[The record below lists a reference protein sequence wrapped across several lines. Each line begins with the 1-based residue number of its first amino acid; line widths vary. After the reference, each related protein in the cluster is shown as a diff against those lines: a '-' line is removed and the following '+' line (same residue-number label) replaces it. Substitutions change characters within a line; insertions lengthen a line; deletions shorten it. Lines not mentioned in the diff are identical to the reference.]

1 MDKMKNSG
9 MSETMQTLTRKSACV
24 MLSLLLL
31 LSAVLPVKAAAETA
45 SAKVVRVGSF
55 EDTFN
60 YVNEKGARKGYGYE
74 LLETLSGYTGWQ
86 FEYVTCDW
94 SDCFEKLKNGEV
106 DIIGGISYTED
117 RTQEMLFSDESM
129 GVEKYYL
136 YADLSRA
143 DISASDFKTLNG
155 KKIGVLMGTEPEVM
169 LAEWEEKYGLKT
181 EHVNISNNEDVKQKL
196 ANHEIDCFVS
206 LEESF
211 WAERGISTI
220 TRVGESGIYYA
231 INKNRPDIKEELD
244 DAMRAL
250 DEAVPFYTADLY
262 KRYFSMD
269 YTPILTGEEKAWLR
283 KHGAIRMGFLASDSG
298 VSTYDPATGEFTGV
312 ITDYIQFAADCLGNQ
327 ELEFQ
332 LVGYD
337 SKEAELD
344 ALKSGEIDMI
354 FHCDQNPNLA
364 EEYHFACTNT
374 TWTSNLM
381 AVTNKQHFNEN
392 NVNRIVVPQNKLS
405 LKKYL
410 AFYYPQ
416 WEIVD
421 CDTQE
426 DAARLVKDG
435 QADCFV
441 TGISSENK
449 YSKKYS
455 FYSVPL
461 VNPVRSCFAVNS
473 GNRSLLSILN
483 KTIKAM
489 PVNMLAGALAM
500 YKSSARKVTLSDF
513 IRDNFFK
520 VMLISSIAVAVVLLT
535 ILMLLQKARKAE
547 AAARKAASDTQE
559 LNAKLQVA
567 VEKAESANRAK
578 STFLSNMSHDI
589 RTPMNAIIGFT
600 TLALSNID
608 DTDRVKD
615 YLGKTLASSNHL
627 LSLINDVLDM
637 SRIESGKIHLEEVEV
652 NLSDVLHDLKTIV
665 SGQIYAKQLELYMD
679 AMDVTDEDVY
689 CDKTRLNQILLNLL
703 SNAIKFTP
711 AGGTVSVRVRQLAGK
726 VRGCGQYEFRIKDNG
741 IGMSQEFAQK
751 IFEPFERERT
761 STVSRIQGTGLG
773 MAITKN
779 IVDMMGGTIEV
790 QTAQGK
796 GTEFT
801 VCVPMR
807 AQTEQRPVEKIT
819 ELEGLKA
826 LVVDDDFNTCDS
838 VTKMLVKVGM
848 RAEWT
853 LSGKEAVLRAR
864 QSIEMSDVYHA
875 YIIDW
880 RLPDMNGIEV
890 TRQIRSLH
898 DDTPIII
905 LTAYDW
911 SDIEVEAKAA
921 GVTAFCAKPMFMSD
935 LRETL
940 MSALGQKPA
949 DAVQRLL
956 PEKNADFK
964 GKHILLVEDNE
975 LNREIAQEI
984 LREYGFLVDSAEN
997 GAVAVEK
1004 VSTTAPGSYD
1014 LVLMDVQMPIMDGY
1028 TATRK
1033 IRARRPKPLKSLR
1046 RHHGAGGRLGT
1057 QRRRVGHH
1065 PPLQTLRKAQLQPC
1079 GGRRQPHEAHEHCH
1093 EAAVLSAVP
1102 AGLY

>member
-1 MDKMKNSG
+1 MGKMKNSG
-9 MSETMQTLTRKSACV
+9 MSETMQTLMRKSACV

-45 SAKVVRVGSF
+45 PVKVVRVGSF

-74 LLETLSGYTGWQ
+74 LLQTLSGYTGWQ

-94 SDCFEKLKNGEV
+94 SDCFEKLENGEI
-106 DIIGGISYTED
+106 DIMGDISYTED
-117 RTQEMLFSDESM
+117 RTEEMLFSDEPM
-129 GVEKYYL
+129 GEEKYYL

-143 DISASDFKTLNG
+143 DISASDYKTLNG

-169 LAEWEEKYGLKT
+169 LTEWEEKYGLKT

-269 YTPILTGEEKAWLR
+269 YTPILTGEEKAWL
-283 KHGAIRMGFLASDSG
+283 KEHGAIKMGFLTSDSG
-298 VSTYDPATGEFTGV
+298 VSTFDPATGEFTGV

-354 FHCDQNPNLA
+354 FHFDQSPNLA

-392 NVNRIVVPQNKLS
+392 NVNRIAVPQNKLS

-426 DAARLVKDG
+426 DAAKLVKDG
-435 QADCFV
+435 QVDCFV

-461 VNPVRSCFAVNS
+461 LNPVKSCFAVNS

-500 YKSSARKVTLSDF
+500 YKSSSRKVTLSDF
-513 IRDNFFK
+513 IKDNFFMALL
-520 VMLISSIAVAVVLLT
+520 VSSIAVAAILLT
-535 ILMLLQKARKAE
+535 ILKLLRKARKAE
-547 AAARKAASDTQE
+547 AAARKAANDTQK

-567 VEKAESANRAK
+567 VENAESANHAK
-578 STFLSNMSHDI
+578 STFLFNMSHDI
-589 RTPMNAIIGFT
+589 RTPMNAIIGY
-600 TLALSNID
+600 AD
-608 DTDRVKD
+608 
-615 YLGKTLASSNHL
+615 LASRHL
-627 LSLINDVLDM
+627 DDPAKLKNYMENIQVCGQNLLMLLNNVLDLA
-637 SRIESGKIHLEEVEV
+637 RIENDKTEMEYSV
-652 NLSDVLHDLKTIV
+652 SDIEKDFRNCVAMFRNQADSK
-665 SGQIYAKQLELYMD
+665 GQTLMVTTQLQYPYIYADIPHLTEIC
-679 AMDVTDEDVY
+679 T
-689 CDKTRLNQILLNLL
+689 NLV
-703 SNAIKFTP
+703 SNAVKYTG
-711 AGGTVSVRVRQLAGK
+711 AGGTIRCNVTQKPGEKEGWCDTVVTVA
-726 VRGCGQYEFRIKDNG
+726 DNG
-741 IGMSQEFAQK
+741 IGMSQEFQK
-751 IFEPFERERT
+751 HIFEPFERERT
-761 STVSRIQGTGLG
+761 STVSKVEGSGIGMGIVKKLVGL
-773 MAITKN
+773 
-779 IVDMMGGTIEV
+779 MGGT
-790 QTAQGK
+790 
-796 GTEFT
+796 
-801 VCVPMR
+801 
-807 AQTEQRPVEKIT
+807 
-819 ELEGLKA
+819 
-826 LVVDDDFNTCDS
+826 
-838 VTKMLVKVGM
+838 
-848 RAEWT
+848 
-853 LSGKEAVLRAR
+853 
-864 QSIEMSDVYHA
+864 
-875 YIIDW
+875 
-880 RLPDMNGIEV
+880 
-890 TRQIRSLH
+890 
-898 DDTPIII
+898 
-905 LTAYDW
+905 
-911 SDIEVEAKAA
+911 
-921 GVTAFCAKPMFMSD
+921 
-935 LRETL
+935 
-940 MSALGQKPA
+940 
-949 DAVQRLL
+949 
-956 PEKNADFK
+956 
-964 GKHILLVEDNE
+964 
-975 LNREIAQEI
+975 
-984 LREYGFLVDSAEN
+984 
-997 GAVAVEK
+997 VAVESRIG
-1004 VSTTAPGSYD
+1004 VGSKFTVTIPCRIASEDETQAKRETNPSDQKCLCGTRILLTEDND
-1014 LVLMDVQMPIMDGY
+1014 LNAEIAVELLQEEGCTVDRAKDGVECVDMLEKAANGTYQLILMDIQMPVMNGY
-1028 TATRK
+1028 DAARK
-1033 IRARRPKPLKSLR
+1033 IRGLDDPQKANIPIIAMTANAFTEDRQVALDAGMNDHIAKPINMNVL
-1046 RHHGAGGRLGT
+1046 
-1057 QRRRVGHH
+1057 V
-1065 PPLQTLRKAQLQPC
+1065 PTLRKYL
-1079 GGRRQPHEAHEHCH
+1079 
-1093 EAAVLSAVP
+1093 
-1102 AGLY
+1102 

>member
-94 SDCFEKLKNGEV
+94 SDCFEKLKNGEI

-117 RTQEMLFSDESM
+117 RTQEMLFSDEPM

-169 LAEWEEKYGLKT
+169 LTEWEEKYGLKT

-231 INKNRPDIKEELD
+231 INKKRPDIKEELD

-298 VSTYDPATGEFTGV
+298 VSTFDPATGEFTGV

-392 NVNRIVVPQNKLS
+392 NVNRIAVPQNKLS

-513 IRDNFFK
+513 IKDNFFK

-567 VEKAESANRAK
+567 VEKAETANRAK

-600 TLALSNID
+600 TLAISNID
-608 DTDRVKD
+608 DKDRVKD
-615 YLGKTLASSNHL
+615 YLTKTLASSNHL

-679 AMDVTDEDVY
+679 VMDVTDEDVY

-726 VRGCGQYEFRIKDNG
+726 VHGCGQYEFRIKDNG

-761 STVSRIQGTGLG
+761 STVSGIQGTGLG

-801 VCVPMR
+801 VCVPMC

-921 GVTAFCAKPMFMSD
+921 GVTAFCSKPMFMSD

-984 LREYGFLVDSAEN
+984 LQEYGFLVDSAEN

-1004 VSTTAPGSYD
+1004 VSTAAPGSYD

-1033 IRARRPKPLKSLR
+1033 IRALDDPARAKLPILAMTANAFDEDRRNALESGMNGFLSKPIVIGDLVQELHKIL
-1046 RHHGAGGRLGT
+1046 
-1057 QRRRVGHH
+1057 
-1065 PPLQTLRKAQLQPC
+1065 
-1079 GGRRQPHEAHEHCH
+1079 
-1093 EAAVLSAVP
+1093 
-1102 AGLY
+1102 

>member
-1 MDKMKNSG
+1 
-9 MSETMQTLTRKSACV
+9 MQTPTWRSICA
-24 MLSLLLL
+24 MLCLLLL
-31 LSAVLPVKAAAETA
+31 LPALFPVKAAAETVP
-45 SAKVVRVGSF
+45 AKVVRVGSF

-60 YVNEKGARKGYGYE
+60 YVNEKGIRKGYGYE
-74 LLETLSGYTGWQ
+74 LLQTLSGYTGWQ

-94 SDCFEKLKNGEV
+94 SDCFEKLKNGEI

-117 RTQEMLFSDESM
+117 RTQEMLFSDEPM

-169 LAEWEEKYGLKT
+169 LTEWEEKYGLKT

-298 VSTYDPATGEFTGV
+298 VSTFDPATGEFTGV

-392 NVNRIVVPQNKLS
+392 NVNRIAVPQNKLS

-426 DAARLVKDG
+426 DAAKLVKDG

-513 IRDNFFK
+513 IKDNFFK

-578 STFLSNMSHDI
+578 STFLFNMSHDI
-589 RTPMNAIIGFT
+589 RTPMNAIIGY
-600 TLALSNID
+600 AD
-608 DTDRVKD
+608 
-615 YLGKTLASSNHL
+615 LASRHLDDPAKLKNYMENIQVCGQNLLMLLNNVLDLARIENDKTEMEYSVSDIEKDFRNCVAMFRNQADSKGQTLTVTTHL
-627 LSLINDVLDM
+627 LYPYIYADVPHLTEICTNLVSNDVKYT
-637 SRIESGKIHLEEVEV
+637 GACGTIHC
-652 NLSDVLHDLKTIV
+652 
-665 SGQIYAKQLELYMD
+665 
-679 AMDVTDEDVY
+679 DVTQKPGEKEGW
-689 CDKTRLNQILLNLL
+689 CD
-703 SNAIKFTP
+703 
-711 AGGTVSVRVRQLAGK
+711 TVVTVA
-726 VRGCGQYEFRIKDNG
+726 DNG
-741 IGMSQEFAQK
+741 IGMSQEFQK
-751 IFEPFERERT
+751 HIFEPFERERT
-761 STVSRIQGTGLG
+761 STVSKVEGSGIGMGIVKKLVGL
-773 MAITKN
+773 
-779 IVDMMGGTIEV
+779 MGGTVEV
-790 QTAQGK
+790 ESKIGVGST
-796 GTEFT
+796 FT
-801 VCVPMR
+801 VTIPCRIVSEEEAQAKR
-807 AQTEQRPVEKIT
+807 AADPADRESLRGTRILLTEDNDLNAEIAT
-819 ELEGLKA
+819 ELLQEEGCT
-826 LVVDDDFNTCDS
+826 VDRAKDGVECVD
-838 VTKMLVKVGM
+838 ML
-848 RAEWT
+848 E
-853 LSGKEAVLRAR
+853 
-864 QSIEMSDVYHA
+864 
-875 YIIDW
+875 
-880 RLPDMNGIEV
+880 
-890 TRQIRSLH
+890 
-898 DDTPIII
+898 
-905 LTAYDW
+905 
-911 SDIEVEAKAA
+911 KAA
-921 GVTAFCAKPMFMSD
+921 
-935 LRETL
+935 
-940 MSALGQKPA
+940 
-949 DAVQRLL
+949 
-956 PEKNADFK
+956 
-964 GKHILLVEDNE
+964 
-975 LNREIAQEI
+975 
-984 LREYGFLVDSAEN
+984 N
-997 GAVAVEK
+997 G
-1004 VSTTAPGSYD
+1004 TYQ
-1014 LVLMDVQMPIMDGY
+1014 LILMDVQMPVMNGY
-1028 TATRK
+1028 DATKK
-1033 IRARRPKPLKSLR
+1033 IRRMDDPQKANIPIVAMTANAFSEDKQVALDAGMNDHIAKPINMSVL
-1046 RHHGAGGRLGT
+1046 
-1057 QRRRVGHH
+1057 V
-1065 PPLQTLRKAQLQPC
+1065 PTLRKYL
-1079 GGRRQPHEAHEHCH
+1079 
-1093 EAAVLSAVP
+1093 
-1102 AGLY
+1102 

>member
-74 LLETLSGYTGWQ
+74 LLETLSGYAGWQ

-94 SDCFEKLKNGEV
+94 SDCFEKLKNGEI

-117 RTQEMLFSDESM
+117 RTQEMLFSDEPM

-298 VSTYDPATGEFTGV
+298 VSTFDPATGEFTGV

-392 NVNRIVVPQNKLS
+392 NVNRIAVPQNKLS

-513 IRDNFFK
+513 IKDNFFK

-665 SGQIYAKQLELYMD
+665 SGQIFAKQLELYMD
-679 AMDVTDEDVY
+679 VMDVTDEDVY

-921 GVTAFCAKPMFMSD
+921 GVTAFCSKPMFMSD

-940 MSALGQKPA
+940 MSSLGQKPA

-984 LREYGFLVDSAEN
+984 LREYGFLVDTAEN

-1004 VSTTAPGSYD
+1004 VSTAAPGSYD

-1033 IRARRPKPLKSLR
+1033 IRALDDPARAKLPILAMTANAFDEDRRNALESGMNGFLSKPIVIDDLVQELHKIL
-1046 RHHGAGGRLGT
+1046 
-1057 QRRRVGHH
+1057 
-1065 PPLQTLRKAQLQPC
+1065 
-1079 GGRRQPHEAHEHCH
+1079 
-1093 EAAVLSAVP
+1093 
-1102 AGLY
+1102 

>member
-1 MDKMKNSG
+1 
-9 MSETMQTLTRKSACV
+9 MQTLTRKSACV

-94 SDCFEKLKNGEV
+94 SDCFEKLKNGEI

-117 RTQEMLFSDESM
+117 RTQEMLFSDEPM

-298 VSTYDPATGEFTGV
+298 VSTFDPATGEFTGV

-392 NVNRIVVPQNKLS
+392 NVNRIAVPQNKLS

-513 IRDNFFK
+513 IKDNFFK

-600 TLALSNID
+600 TLAISNLD
-608 DTDRVKD
+608 DQERVKD
-615 YLGKTLASSNHL
+615 YLTKTLASSNHL

-637 SRIESGKIHLEEVEV
+637 SRIESGKLHLEEVEV

-665 SGQIYAKQLELYMD
+665 SGQVHAKQLELYMD
-679 AMDVTDEDVY
+679 AMDVTDEDVF

-711 AGGTVSVRVRQLAGK
+711 AGGTVSVRVRQLAGQA
-726 VRGCGQYEFRIKDNG
+726 RGCGQYEFRIKDNG
-741 IGMSQEFAQK
+741 IGMSPEFAK
-751 IFEPFERERT
+751 RIFEPFERERT

-864 QSIEMSDVYHA
+864 QALEMSDVYHA

-1004 VSTTAPGSYD
+1004 VSTAAPGSYD
-1014 LVLMDVQMPIMDGY
+1014 LLLMDVQMPIMDGY

-1033 IRARRPKPLKSLR
+1033 IRALDDPARAKLPILAMTANAFDEDRRNALESGMNGFLSKPIVIDDLVQELHKIL
-1046 RHHGAGGRLGT
+1046 
-1057 QRRRVGHH
+1057 
-1065 PPLQTLRKAQLQPC
+1065 
-1079 GGRRQPHEAHEHCH
+1079 
-1093 EAAVLSAVP
+1093 
-1102 AGLY
+1102 

>member
-1 MDKMKNSG
+1 
-9 MSETMQTLTRKSACV
+9 MQTLTRKSACV

-94 SDCFEKLKNGEV
+94 SDCFEKLKNGEI

-117 RTQEMLFSDESM
+117 RTQEMLFSDEPM

-298 VSTYDPATGEFTGV
+298 VSTFDPATGEFTGV

-392 NVNRIVVPQNKLS
+392 NVNRIAVPQNKLS

-473 GNRSLLSILN
+473 GNCRLLSILN

-513 IRDNFFK
+513 IKDNFFK

-665 SGQIYAKQLELYMD
+665 SGQIFAKQLELYMD
-679 AMDVTDEDVY
+679 VMDVTDEDVY

-864 QSIEMSDVYHA
+864 QALEMSDVYHA

-921 GVTAFCAKPMFMSD
+921 GVTAFCSKPMFMSD

-940 MSALGQKPA
+940 MSALGQKSA
-949 DAVQRLL
+949 DAVQGLL

-1004 VSTTAPGSYD
+1004 VSTAAPGSYD
-1014 LVLMDVQMPIMDGY
+1014 LLLMDVQMPIMDGY

-1033 IRARRPKPLKSLR
+1033 IRALDDPARAKLPILAMTANAFDEDRRNALESGMNGFLSKPIVIDDLV
-1046 RHHGAGGRLGT
+1046 
-1057 QRRRVGHH
+1057 QE
-1065 PPLQTLRKAQLQPC
+1065 LRKIL
-1079 GGRRQPHEAHEHCH
+1079 
-1093 EAAVLSAVP
+1093 
-1102 AGLY
+1102 

>member
-1 MDKMKNSG
+1 
-9 MSETMQTLTRKSACV
+9 MQTLTRKSACV

-94 SDCFEKLKNGEV
+94 SDCFEKLENGEI
-106 DIIGGISYTED
+106 DIMGGISYTED
-117 RTQEMLFSDESM
+117 RAEEMLFSDEPM
-129 GVEKYYL
+129 GEEKYYL

-143 DISASDFKTLNG
+143 DISASDYKTLNG

-169 LAEWEEKYGLKT
+169 LTEWEEKHGLKT
-181 EHVNISNNEDVKQKL
+181 QHVNVSNNEDVKQKL

-298 VSTYDPATGEFTGV
+298 VSTFDPATGEFTGV

-392 NVNRIVVPQNKLS
+392 NVNRIAVPQNKLS

-513 IRDNFFK
+513 IKDNFFK

-600 TLALSNID
+600 TLAISNID
-608 DTDRVKD
+608 DKNRVKD
-615 YLGKTLASSNHL
+615 YLTKTLASSNHL

-679 AMDVTDEDVY
+679 VMDVTDEDVY

-726 VRGCGQYEFRIKDNG
+726 VHGCGQYEFRIKDNG

-921 GVTAFCAKPMFMSD
+921 GVTAFCSKPMFMSD

-984 LREYGFLVDSAEN
+984 LQEYGFLVDTAEN

-1004 VSTTAPGSYD
+1004 VSTAAPGSYD

-1033 IRARRPKPLKSLR
+1033 IRALDDPARAKLPILAMTANAFDEDRRNALESGMNGFLSKPIVIGDLVQELHKIL
-1046 RHHGAGGRLGT
+1046 
-1057 QRRRVGHH
+1057 
-1065 PPLQTLRKAQLQPC
+1065 
-1079 GGRRQPHEAHEHCH
+1079 
-1093 EAAVLSAVP
+1093 
-1102 AGLY
+1102 

>member
-31 LSAVLPVKAAAETA
+31 LSAVLPVKAAAETVP
-45 SAKVVRVGSF
+45 AKVVRVGSF

-74 LLETLSGYTGWQ
+74 LLQTLSGYTGWQ

-94 SDCFEKLKNGEV
+94 SDCFEKLENGEI
-106 DIIGGISYTED
+106 DIMGAISYTED
-117 RTQEMLFSDESM
+117 RAEEMLFSDEPM
-129 GVEKYYL
+129 GEEKYYL

-143 DISASDFKTLNG
+143 DISASDYKTLNG
-155 KKIGVLMGTEPEVM
+155 KKVGVLMGTEPEVM
-169 LAEWEEKYGLKT
+169 LTEWEEKYGLET

-231 INKNRPDIKEELD
+231 LNKDRPDLKEELD
-244 DAMRAL
+244 NAMRAL

-298 VSTYDPATGEFTGV
+298 VSTFDPATGEFTGV

-354 FHCDQNPNLA
+354 FHFDQSPNLA

-392 NVNRIVVPQNKLS
+392 NVNRIAVPQNKLS

-426 DAARLVKDG
+426 DAVKLVKDG

-449 YSKKYS
+449 YSEKYS

-461 VNPVRSCFAVNS
+461 LNPVKSCFAVNS

-513 IRDNFFK
+513 IKDNFFMALL
-520 VMLISSIAVAVVLLT
+520 VSSIAVAAILLT
-535 ILMLLQKARKAE
+535 ILKLLRKARKAE

-567 VEKAESANRAK
+567 VEKAESANHAK
-578 STFLSNMSHDI
+578 STFLFNMSHDI
-589 RTPMNAIIGFT
+589 RTPMNAIIGY
-600 TLALSNID
+600 AD
-608 DTDRVKD
+608 
-615 YLGKTLASSNHL
+615 LASRHL
-627 LSLINDVLDM
+627 DDPAKLKNYMENIQVCGQNLLMLLNNVLDLA
-637 SRIESGKIHLEEVEV
+637 RIENDKTEMEYSV
-652 NLSDVLHDLKTIV
+652 SDIEKDFRNCVAMFRNQADSK
-665 SGQIYAKQLELYMD
+665 GQTLTVTTQLQYPYIYADIPHLTEIC
-679 AMDVTDEDVY
+679 T
-689 CDKTRLNQILLNLL
+689 NLV
-703 SNAIKFTP
+703 SNAVKYTG
-711 AGGTVSVRVRQLAGK
+711 AGGTIRCNVTQKPGK
-726 VRGCGQYEFRIKDNG
+726 KEDWCDTVITVADNG
-741 IGMSQEFAQK
+741 IGMSQEFQK
-751 IFEPFERERT
+751 HIFEPFERERT
-761 STVSRIQGTGLG
+761 STVSKVEGSGIGMGIVKKLVGL
-773 MAITKN
+773 
-779 IVDMMGGTIEV
+779 MGGTVEV
-790 QTAQGK
+790 ESRIGVGST
-796 GTEFT
+796 FT
-801 VCVPMR
+801 VTIPCRIASEDETQAKRETNPSDQKCLCGTRILLTEDNDLNAEIAVELLQEEGCTVDRAKDGVECVDMLEK
-807 AQTEQRPVEKIT
+807 AANGTYQLILMDIQMPV
-819 ELEGLKA
+819 
-826 LVVDDDFNTCDS
+826 
-838 VTKMLVKVGM
+838 
-848 RAEWT
+848 
-853 LSGKEAVLRAR
+853 
-864 QSIEMSDVYHA
+864 
-875 YIIDW
+875 
-880 RLPDMNGIEV
+880 MNG
-890 TRQIRSLH
+890 
-898 DDTPIII
+898 
-905 LTAYDW
+905 YD
-911 SDIEVEAKAA
+911 AA
-921 GVTAFCAKPMFMSD
+921 
-935 LRETL
+935 
-940 MSALGQKPA
+940 
-949 DAVQRLL
+949 
-956 PEKNADFK
+956 
-964 GKHILLVEDNE
+964 
-975 LNREIAQEI
+975 
-984 LREYGFLVDSAEN
+984 
-997 GAVAVEK
+997 
-1004 VSTTAPGSYD
+1004 
-1014 LVLMDVQMPIMDGY
+1014 
-1028 TATRK
+1028 RK
-1033 IRARRPKPLKSLR
+1033 IRGLDDPQKANIPIIAMTANAFTEDRQVALDAGMNDHIAKPINMNVL
-1046 RHHGAGGRLGT
+1046 
-1057 QRRRVGHH
+1057 V
-1065 PPLQTLRKAQLQPC
+1065 PTLRKYL
-1079 GGRRQPHEAHEHCH
+1079 
-1093 EAAVLSAVP
+1093 
-1102 AGLY
+1102 

>member
-45 SAKVVRVGSF
+45 SAKIVRVGSF

-94 SDCFEKLKNGEV
+94 SDCFEKLKNGEI

-117 RTQEMLFSDESM
+117 RTQEMLFSDEPM

-298 VSTYDPATGEFTGV
+298 VSTFDPATGEFTGV

-392 NVNRIVVPQNKLS
+392 NVNRIAVPQNKLS

-513 IRDNFFK
+513 IKDNFFK

-921 GVTAFCAKPMFMSD
+921 GVTAFCSKPMFMSD

-940 MSALGQKPA
+940 MSALGQKSA
-949 DAVQRLL
+949 DAVQGLL

-1004 VSTTAPGSYD
+1004 VSTAAPGSYD

-1033 IRARRPKPLKSLR
+1033 IRALDDPARAKLPILAMTANAFDEDRRNALESGMNGFLSKPIVIDDLVQELHKIL
-1046 RHHGAGGRLGT
+1046 
-1057 QRRRVGHH
+1057 
-1065 PPLQTLRKAQLQPC
+1065 
-1079 GGRRQPHEAHEHCH
+1079 
-1093 EAAVLSAVP
+1093 
-1102 AGLY
+1102 

>member
-94 SDCFEKLKNGEV
+94 SDCFEKLKNGEI

-117 RTQEMLFSDESM
+117 RTQEMLFSDEPM

-298 VSTYDPATGEFTGV
+298 VSTFDPATGEFTGV

-392 NVNRIVVPQNKLS
+392 NVNRIAVPQNKLS

-513 IRDNFFK
+513 IKDNFFK

-567 VEKAESANRAK
+567 VEKAESANCAK

-921 GVTAFCAKPMFMSD
+921 GVTAFCAKPMFMFD

-940 MSALGQKPA
+940 MSALGQKQT
-949 DAVQRLL
+949 DAVQGLL
-956 PEKNADFK
+956 PDKNADFK

-984 LREYGFLVDSAEN
+984 LQEYGFLVDTAEN

-1004 VSTTAPGSYD
+1004 VSTAAPGSYN

-1033 IRARRPKPLKSLR
+1033 IRALDDPARAKLPILAMTANAFDEDRRNALESGMNGFLSKPIVIDDLV
-1046 RHHGAGGRLGT
+1046 
-1057 QRRRVGHH
+1057 QE
-1065 PPLQTLRKAQLQPC
+1065 LRKIL
-1079 GGRRQPHEAHEHCH
+1079 
-1093 EAAVLSAVP
+1093 
-1102 AGLY
+1102 

>member
-74 LLETLSGYTGWQ
+74 LLETLSGYAGWQ

-94 SDCFEKLKNGEV
+94 SDCFEKLKNGEI

-117 RTQEMLFSDESM
+117 RTQEMLFSDEPM

-169 LAEWEEKYGLKT
+169 LTEWEEKYGLET

-231 INKNRPDIKEELD
+231 INKNRSDIKEELD

-298 VSTYDPATGEFTGV
+298 VSTFDPATGEFTGV

-392 NVNRIVVPQNKLS
+392 NVNRIAVPQNKLS

-513 IRDNFFK
+513 IKDNFFK

-761 STVSRIQGTGLG
+761 STVSGIQGTGLG

-1004 VSTTAPGSYD
+1004 VSTAAPGSYD

-1033 IRARRPKPLKSLR
+1033 IRALDDPARAKLPILAMTANAFDEDRRNALESGMNGFLSKPIVIDDLV
-1046 RHHGAGGRLGT
+1046 
-1057 QRRRVGHH
+1057 QE
-1065 PPLQTLRKAQLQPC
+1065 LRKIL
-1079 GGRRQPHEAHEHCH
+1079 
-1093 EAAVLSAVP
+1093 
-1102 AGLY
+1102 

>member
-94 SDCFEKLKNGEV
+94 SDCFEKLKNGEI

-117 RTQEMLFSDESM
+117 RTQEMLFSDEPM

-298 VSTYDPATGEFTGV
+298 VSTFDPATGEFTGV

-392 NVNRIVVPQNKLS
+392 NVNRIAVPQNKLS

-513 IRDNFFK
+513 IKDNFFK

-864 QSIEMSDVYHA
+864 QALEMSDVYHA

-940 MSALGQKPA
+940 MRALGQKSA
-949 DAVQRLL
+949 DAVQGLL

-1004 VSTTAPGSYD
+1004 VSTAAPGSYD

-1033 IRARRPKPLKSLR
+1033 IRALDDPARAKLPILAMTANAFDEDRRNALESGMNGFLSKPIVIDDLMQELHKIL
-1046 RHHGAGGRLGT
+1046 
-1057 QRRRVGHH
+1057 
-1065 PPLQTLRKAQLQPC
+1065 
-1079 GGRRQPHEAHEHCH
+1079 
-1093 EAAVLSAVP
+1093 
-1102 AGLY
+1102 

>member
-94 SDCFEKLKNGEV
+94 SDCFEKLKNGEI

-117 RTQEMLFSDESM
+117 RTQEMLFSDEPM

-169 LAEWEEKYGLKT
+169 LTEWEEKYGLKT

-231 INKNRPDIKEELD
+231 INKKRPDIKEELD

-298 VSTYDPATGEFTGV
+298 VSTFDPATGEFTGV

-392 NVNRIVVPQNKLS
+392 NVNRIAVPQNKLS

-513 IRDNFFK
+513 IKDNFFK

-726 VRGCGQYEFRIKDNG
+726 VHGCGQYEFRIKDNG
-741 IGMSQEFAQK
+741 IGMSQEFAKK

-796 GTEFT
+796 GSEFIIR
-801 VCVPMR
+801 VPMR
-807 AQTEQRPVEKIT
+807 AQAEHRPVEKIT

-921 GVTAFCAKPMFMSD
+921 GVTAFCSKPMFMSD

-984 LREYGFLVDSAEN
+984 LQEYGFLVDSAEN

-1004 VSTTAPGSYD
+1004 VSTAAPGSYD

-1033 IRARRPKPLKSLR
+1033 IRALDDPARAKLPILAMTANAFDEDRRNALESGMNGFLSKPIVIGDLVQELHKIL
-1046 RHHGAGGRLGT
+1046 
-1057 QRRRVGHH
+1057 
-1065 PPLQTLRKAQLQPC
+1065 
-1079 GGRRQPHEAHEHCH
+1079 
-1093 EAAVLSAVP
+1093 
-1102 AGLY
+1102 

>member
-9 MSETMQTLTRKSACV
+9 MSETMQALTRKSACV

-31 LSAVLPVKAAAETA
+31 LSVVLPVKAAAETA
-45 SAKVVRVGSF
+45 SVKVVRVGSF

-94 SDCFEKLKNGEV
+94 SDCFEKLKNGEI
-106 DIIGGISYTED
+106 DIMGGISYTED
-117 RTQEMLFSDESM
+117 RTEEMLFSDEPM
-129 GVEKYYL
+129 GEEKYYL

-169 LAEWEEKYGLKT
+169 LTEWEEKYVLET

-250 DEAVPFYTADLY
+250 NEAAPFYTADLY

-269 YTPILTGEEKAWLR
+269 YTPILTGEEKAWL
-283 KHGAIRMGFLASDSG
+283 KEHGAIKMGFLTSDSG

-392 NVNRIVVPQNKLS
+392 NVNRIAVPQNKLS

-513 IRDNFFK
+513 IKDNFFK

-615 YLGKTLASSNHL
+615 YLAKTLASSNHL

-726 VRGCGQYEFRIKDNG
+726 VHGCGQYEFRIKDNG

-921 GVTAFCAKPMFMSD
+921 GVTAFCSKPMFMSD

-984 LREYGFLVDSAEN
+984 LQEYGFLVDTAEN

-1004 VSTTAPGSYD
+1004 VSTAAPGSYD

-1033 IRARRPKPLKSLR
+1033 IRALDDPARAKLPILAMTANAFDEDRRNALESGMNGFLSKPIVIGDLVQELHKIL
-1046 RHHGAGGRLGT
+1046 
-1057 QRRRVGHH
+1057 
-1065 PPLQTLRKAQLQPC
+1065 
-1079 GGRRQPHEAHEHCH
+1079 
-1093 EAAVLSAVP
+1093 
-1102 AGLY
+1102 